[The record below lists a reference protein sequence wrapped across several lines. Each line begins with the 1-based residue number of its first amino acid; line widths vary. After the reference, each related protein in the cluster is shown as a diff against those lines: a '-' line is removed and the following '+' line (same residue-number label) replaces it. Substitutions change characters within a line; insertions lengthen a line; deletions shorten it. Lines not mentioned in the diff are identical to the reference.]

1 MSRNSHHSR
10 TATARAL
17 TTATALTAPLL
28 ALAGLGLRVRR
39 NMGASRAQLRRVTGR
54 SPNAV
59 DGIFANTEPGLP
71 RAKASLR
78 MLLNMMRSRTTEGV
92 PPGPVPIA
100 PLEQVAEPA
109 GLAATWLGHAC
120 VLLEIDGARVLVDP
134 VWSEYA
140 TPVPRLG
147 PRRMHPPVAPL
158 SALGELDLV
167 LLTHDHYDHLDRP
180 TVLRLA
186 RDTRAVFVGPL
197 GVGAHLRAWGI
208 PGHRVV
214 ERDWDDVV
222 QVRGLTLTCLETR
235 HFSGRGI
242 RRNTTLWA
250 AWKVAGPE
258 HSVYLAGDT
267 GPSRVHART
276 GAGHGPFDLT
286 VLPIGAYADL
296 WPDVHADPEQAVAAH
311 RDLRGRVL
319 LPIHWATFNLGFH
332 PWDEPA
338 ERARK
343 AAAAQDVL
351 LALPQPGRRID
362 LSGPAG
368 TLRDTVPTEP
378 WWPTPR

>member
-1 MSRNSHHSR
+1 MSRLSR
-10 TATARAL
+10 AATLA
-17 TTATALTAPLL
+17 ALTAPLL
-28 ALAGLGLRVRR
+28 GLAGLGLHVRR

-54 SPNAV
+54 SPNAIN
-59 DGIFANTEPGLP
+59 GIFANTEPGLP
-71 RAKASLR
+71 RAKASFW
-78 MLLNMMRSRTTEGV
+78 MLLNMLRSRTTEGV
-92 PPGPVPIA
+92 PAGPVPLA
-100 PLEQVAEPA
+100 PLERTPEPA
-109 GLAATWLGHAC
+109 ALAVTWLGHAC
-120 VLLEIDGARVLVDP
+120 VLLEVDGSRVLVDP

-147 PRRMHPPVAPL
+147 PRRLHPPVAPL
-158 SALGELDLV
+158 SALGEIDLV

-186 RDTRAVFVGPL
+186 RDTQAVFVGPL

-250 AWKVAGPE
+250 AWKVAGAR
-258 HSVYLAGDT
+258 HSVYLGGDT

-276 GAGHGPFDLT
+276 GAEHGPFDLT

-296 WPDVHADPEQAVAAH
+296 WPDVHTDPEQAVAAH
-311 RDLRGRVL
+311 RDLRGQVL

-338 ERARK
+338 ARVRR
-343 AAAAQDVL
+343 AAAAQGVL
-351 LALPQPGRRID
+351 LALPRPGRRID
-362 LSGPAG
+362 LSEGPA
-368 TLRDTVPTEP
+368 TYATALPTEP